1 MRSIFGTAADN
12 ALALFNNAGTY
23 TKSGTGT
30 SGLDVQVL
38 NSGTVSV
45 DTGTL
50 RLGGGG
56 THTGSFGTTGTGV
69 MQFGTGVHQLQVASA
84 VTGTV
89 LFTGF
94 TQNGIADV
102 TTVGGSY
109 AATNTTIGLN
119 SDVVFNS
126 TGTTGTLTVTGNGR
140 MRGSGT
146 LTVTGTHTLTAGSM
160 TGNGQTILQGTGT
173 ISSLNLDDDRLLQIQ
188 GTTTWTGN
196 TSQRIYFNRFIAA
209 GGGGTIETTASGV
222 FDIQADAVMD
232 YWQGTAGQFTNGGTI
247 RKTVGTGTTGLDVQV
262 LNSGTV
268 SVQTGTVRFAG
279 ASVFTNAGAIAI
291 KPGALVSVTGGYSQ
305 TTSGSLSIDVA
316 GLLTTQFGRLTATGV
331 ATLDGTFNVALAN
344 GFIPTLGDRVRFMT
358 HASRTGFFAT
368 TNGLDLGGGLA
379 FQVEQSDPLD
389 LELVTVAAAPA
400 SATVQSS
407 GSNPDSALTSDGSL
421 AYVQRSWVKG
431 FVAENGGAIGAED
444 EELLIALPTGA

>member
-1 MRSIFGTAADN
+1 
-12 ALALFNNAGTY
+12 
-23 TKSGTGT
+23 
-30 SGLDVQVL
+30 
-38 NSGTVSV
+38 
-45 DTGTL
+45 
-50 RLGGGG
+50 
-56 THTGSFGTTGTGV
+56 
-69 MQFGTGVHQLQVASA
+69 MQFGTGVHQLQAASA

-109 AATNTTIGLN
+109 AASNTTIGLN

-126 TGTTGTLTVTGNGR
+126 TGTTGTLTVTGNGWV
-140 MRGSGT
+140 RGSGT
-146 LTVTGTHTLTAGSM
+146 LTVTGTHALTLGSM
-160 TGNGQTILQGTGT
+160 TGSGQTILQGNGT

-196 TSQRIYFNRFIAA
+196 ISQRIYFNRFIAA

-232 YWQGTAGQFTNGGTI
+232 EFLAGAVGQFTNAGTI
-247 RKTVGTGTTGLDVQV
+247 RKSVGTGTTGLDVQA

-305 TTSGSLSIDVA
+305 TTSGNLSIEVA

-379 FQVEQSDPLD
+379 FQVEQTDPLD

-400 SATVQSS
+400 SATAQSA

-431 FVAENGGAIGAED
+431 FVSDPAGAIGEED
-444 EELLIALPTGA
+444 EELLIALPA